1 MPQEQKNT
9 TLREKYNLTRNA
21 KYAAMHMVP
30 QEQKNTRNKK
40 RKLAARAGR
49 KR

>member
-21 KYAAMHMVP
+21 KYAAMHMP